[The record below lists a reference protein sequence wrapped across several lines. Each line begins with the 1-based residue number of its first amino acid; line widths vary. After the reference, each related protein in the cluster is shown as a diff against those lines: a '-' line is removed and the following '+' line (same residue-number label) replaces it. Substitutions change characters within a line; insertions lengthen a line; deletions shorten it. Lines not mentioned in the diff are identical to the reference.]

1 MAEQTGI
8 AWCDHTFNPWIGC
21 TKVSAACDFCYA
33 EALMDHRHH
42 RVTWGGERSRTS
54 ASNWQQPLRW
64 NRKAK
69 ADGVRRKVFC
79 ASLADVFDNQAP
91 DEWRAD
97 LWRLIDETPDL
108 DWLLLTKRPQ
118 NIRKM
123 MIAARRAVLGSDVG
137 EEHVIWPWPNVWLG
151 TTVENQ
157 EEANRRIPALL
168 NVPAAVRFISA
179 EPLLEP
185 VTLSNYG
192 AGASLNWVICG
203 GESGQH
209 ARPFHLSWARSLRD
223 QCQTAGVAFF
233 MKQLGD
239 APVGH
244 RAAAHHGAEPA
255 EWPADLR
262 VREFPRPVT
271 GTSEGQTDD

>member
-1 MAEQTGI
+1 MGANTTI
-8 AWCDHTFNPWIGC
+8 AWCDFTFNPWIGC
-21 TKVSAACDFCYA
+21 SKISAACDFCYA

-79 ASLADVFDNQAP
+79 ASLADVFDNQVP
-91 DEWRAD
+91 DAWRAD
-97 LWRLIDETPDL
+97 LWHLIDETPDL

-118 NIRKM
+118 NVRKM
-123 MIAARRAVLGSDVG
+123 IIAARRAALGADVA

-151 TTVENQ
+151 TTAENQ
-157 EEANRRIPALL
+157 QEFDRRWPHLAA
-168 NVPAAVRFISA
+168 VPAAVHFISYEPA
-179 EPLLEP
+179 LEPL
-185 VTLSNYG
+185 SI
-192 AGASLNWVICG
+192 AGANPLPDWIICG
-203 GESGQH
+203 GESGKH
-209 ARPFHLSWARSLRD
+209 ARPFNIEWARSIKAECRVG
-223 QCQTAGVAFF
+223 GVAFF

-244 RAAAHHGAEPA
+244 STAGHHGANPA

-262 VREFPRPVT
+262 VREFPA
-271 GTSEGQTDD
+271 